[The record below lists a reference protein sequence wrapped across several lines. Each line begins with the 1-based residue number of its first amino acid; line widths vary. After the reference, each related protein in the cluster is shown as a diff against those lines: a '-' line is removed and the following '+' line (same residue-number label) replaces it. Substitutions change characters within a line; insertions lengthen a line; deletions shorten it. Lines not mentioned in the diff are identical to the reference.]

1 MQASFR
7 ARAFQPATLSR
18 RTTVAVRAASA
29 VAPVSVPVKAAD
41 GTEKGSQ
48 ELAVKVASAATA
60 RGLVHRYLVMVQQN
74 ARRVRSSSA
83 AVASGTDSMDAAM
96 RRALDAV
103 RHGLCGGP
111 AAEGVHIILC
121 PRAQSL
127 SSHAAQLWTIL

>member
-1 MQASFR
+1 MVGVVASVACMIAMKLTNFPSTPAPYHRGCDVRGLGTRVSLHSFAKMQASFR

-74 ARRVRSSSA
+74 ARRVRSSSGC
-83 AVASGTDSMDAAM
+83 VGH
-96 RRALDAV
+96 R
-103 RHGLCGGP
+103 
-111 AAEGVHIILC
+111 
-121 PRAQSL
+121 
-127 SSHAAQLWTIL
+127 